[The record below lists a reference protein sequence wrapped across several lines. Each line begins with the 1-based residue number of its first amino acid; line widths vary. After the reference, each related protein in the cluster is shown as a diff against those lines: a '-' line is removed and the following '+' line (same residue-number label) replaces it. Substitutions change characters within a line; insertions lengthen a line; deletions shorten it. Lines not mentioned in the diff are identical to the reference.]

1 MIDSNSTAVLY
12 TVQVV
17 PSSSSPAILL
27 TLVFTT
33 SVFTQPRSS
42 CTRIFNISVVANMS
56 TTSLPANVHISQH
69 PCAQAK
75 LSQLRSTKAG
85 ARETRALL
93 HEISTIIAVEATAA
107 GLTVKNGPI
116 VRMRRVT
123 CILCPSLTQKLGEN
137 HHWLRIYHSYG
148 SPRVNISRPNPAIR
162 SWHARWFV
170 SLSAPNLF

>member
-1 MIDSNSTAVLY
+1 M
-12 TVQVV
+12 
-17 PSSSSPAILL
+17 
-27 TLVFTT
+27 FTT
-33 SVFTQPRSS
+33 SDICVYSTSFFLHQ
-42 CTRIFNISVVANMS
+42 NISVVANMS
-56 TTSLPANVHISQH
+56 ATSLPANVHISQH

-148 SPRVNISRPNPAIR
+148 SPRVNISRPNPPIR

-170 SLSAPNLF
+170 SLSALNLG

>member
-1 MIDSNSTAVLY
+1 MIDSTPHNTSRPLII
-12 TVQVV
+12 V
-17 PSSSSPAILL
+17 PPPSYLL
-27 TLVFTT
+27 FCLLHLS

-42 CTRIFNISVVANMS
+42 YTRIFQWLLNMS
-56 TTSLPANVHISQH
+56 ATSLPANVHISQH

-85 ARETRALL
+85 VRETRALL

-107 GLTVKNGPI
+107 GLTVKNGHI

-123 CILCPSLTQKLGEN
+123 CILCPSLTQKLREN

-148 SPRVNISRPNPAIR
+148 SPRVNISRPNPPIR

-170 SLSAPNLF
+170 SPSAPNLG